1 MGVSLEK
8 IDKWEKKRKTK
19 KLLRLLNTN
28 NSIEIRS
35 RAIRALASLEDP
47 DIINQLTG
55 LLREPEPEI
64 RLASIE
70 TLGKIG
76 SGRAMEFIKVAA
88 EKETDQKIV
97 EAAKIA
103 LASIKEKIKQDEI
116 A

>member
-1 MGVSLEK
+1 VGVSLEK
-8 IDKWEKKRKTK
+8 IDKWEKKKKSK
-19 KLLRLLNTN
+19 KLIRLV
-28 NSIEIRS
+28 NSDSNIEIRA
-35 RAIRALASLEDP
+35 RAIRALGSLEDP
-47 DIINQLTG
+47 DIIN
-55 LLREPEPEI
+55 LLVNFIRDPEPDI

-76 SGRAMEFIKVAA
+76 SGRAMEFIRAVL

-103 LASIKEKIKQDEI
+103 LSAIREKINKDEI

>member
-8 IDKWEKKRKTK
+8 IDTWEKKKKSK
-19 KLLRLLNTN
+19 KLLRLVNADT
-28 NSIEIRS
+28 SVEIRA
-35 RAIRALASLEDP
+35 RAIRALASIEDP

-55 LLREPEPEI
+55 ILRDPEPEI

-76 SGRAMEFIKVAA
+76 SARAMEFIRVVA

-97 EAAKIA
+97 EAAKTA
-103 LASIKEKIKQDEI
+103 LASIKEKIKKDEI